1 MSVSSQIL
9 PVEAVSFTS
18 LSPPIPVV
26 VSLHLVN
33 VQRRYTALKANQDK
47 NTRDAHTTI
56 KSLAEQRITA

>member
-1 MSVSSQIL
+1 MSVSSQIP

-18 LSPPIPVV
+18 LSPPIPG
-26 VSLHLVN
+26 VSLRLVN

-56 KSLAEQRITA
+56 KSLAEQRIAV